1 MTNLKPSTQLIFTSL
16 HGFFFSFVFFSIF
29 VRFLPN
35 LHALSLTVA
44 ERSIETTNPRW
55 RLSAWL
61 AVSEVQ
67 FLSNFW
73 LVPRGRRALQWA
85 QVRISPD
92 PDLDRGTVIENFSG
106 ATPSVWPTSVVI
118 LTGSTKVTLSRW
130 ELVNLLL
137 ATNLCFSACFLLVLC
152 PLFHLCQVFTLQVN
166 LY

>member
-1 MTNLKPSTQLIFTSL
+1 MVSSFPLSSSPSLS
-16 HGFFFSFVFFSIF
+16 GFCQISNSK
-29 VRFLPN
+29 
-35 LHALSLTVA
+35 SLTVT
-44 ERSIETTNPRW
+44 ERINETTNPRW

-67 FLSNFW
+67 FLSNFR

-92 PDLDRGTVIENFSG
+92 PDLDSGIVIENFSG
-106 ATPSVWPTSVVI
+106 ATLSVWPTSVVI

-137 ATNLCFSACFLLVLC
+137 AINLRFSACFLLFLC